1 MGKKLRL
8 IFCQNIS
15 LKEFSIKPDKN
26 FTKTYIV
33 HVITSYLLQPCTP
46 TNVKSTL
53 SISRVSFVYSV
64 SCSMHLKRTYE
75 YRSPILQ
82 SNLIIV
88 DVFNFCHNDLKTFG
102 IKFVDKI
109 KYIKKCIH
117 RVRAFW
123 RHLLMKLVNQ
133 HTPRSYIASSWDHQC
148 LPYFLE

>member
-1 MGKKLRL
+1 MCWILARINLSFDQKNLIQVLKLKMGKKLRL

-82 SNLIIV
+82 SNLIIA
-88 DVFNFCHNDLKTFG
+88 DVFNFYHNDLKTFE
-102 IKFVDKI
+102 IKFVDKT
-109 KYIKKCIH
+109 KYVIVWK
-117 RVRAFW
+117 
-123 RHLLMKLVNQ
+123 
-133 HTPRSYIASSWDHQC
+133 
-148 LPYFLE
+148 

>member
-15 LKEFSIKPDKN
+15 VKKFTIKPDKN
-26 FTKTYIV
+26 SPKLPLC
-33 HVITSYLLQPCTP
+33 VITSYLLLPCTP

-88 DVFNFCHNDLKTFG
+88 DVFNFYNNDLKTFE
-102 IKFVDKI
+102 IKFVDTT
-109 KYIKKCIH
+109 KYINKRIS
-117 RVRAFW
+117 RVKSFW
-123 RHLLMKLVNQ
+123 RHLLMKLAN
-133 HTPRSYIASSWDHQC
+133 
-148 LPYFLE
+148 

>member
-15 LKEFSIKPDKN
+15 VKKFTIKPDKN
-26 FTKTYIV
+26 SPKLPLCL
-33 HVITSYLLQPCTP
+33 ITSYLLQPCTP

-82 SNLIIV
+82 SNLIIA
-88 DVFNFCHNDLKTFG
+88 DVFNFYNNYLKTFE
-102 IKFVDKI
+102 IKFVDTYYQIYKQRSCL
-109 KYIKKCIH
+109 K
-117 RVRAFW
+117 
-123 RHLLMKLVNQ
+123 LM
-133 HTPRSYIASSWDHQC
+133 T
-148 LPYFLE
+148 